1 MAVPDFIARHSP
13 KLAEMQRL
21 EDEANAF
28 AMALLMPEKFV
39 REAVAKAGGVDLSDD
54 KAIEK
59 LAREFQVPN
68 AVMAYRLGQ
77 LF

>member
-1 MAVPDFIARHSP
+1 MTVPDFIARHSSR
-13 KLAEMQRL
+13 LAEMERI

-39 REAVAKAGGVDLSDD
+39 REAIAKAGGVDLSDD

-59 LAREFQVPN
+59 LAREFRVSS